1 MLGKPWVAGA
11 VLVGEVFV
19 LDQRNRFDSPAD
31 GDVEAVVEKPSP
43 GETVVSGN
51 NVIVDASGEEMY
63 DINDFLTFFYRW
75 VFFSIFCGTLLTLH
89 GFLPKVRTGA
99 KD

>member
-1 MLGKPWVAGA
+1 M
-11 VLVGEVFV
+11 
-19 LDQRNRFDSPAD
+19 
-31 GDVEAVVEKPSP
+31 
-43 GETVVSGN
+43 
-51 NVIVDASGEEMY
+51 IVDASGEEMY
-63 DINDFLTFFYRW
+63 DIDDFLTFFYRW